1 MAVAAF
7 PLSRLVRNR
16 PEDYGYVPDGAP
28 VTEGNSL
35 DSESEIKSPV
45 APELDYTWRQAIRT
59 RAFWLISLGHGCAVT
74 ALSTVVFHLGPL
86 MIGRD
91 FSLQDVGWV
100 LAMYAA
106 AGAVFSG
113 VGGYLGDRV
122 SIRGALIVFTAI
134 QAGAIV
140 VLILAESLLALLA
153 FAALFGM
160 GYGGRIPVGTAIRG
174 LYFGRKAFAS
184 IMGISMIP
192 MNIMMLTG
200 PLFVGIT
207 FDLTDSYTISL
218 IATATVNLVGALLF
232 LFLGKPAPPRTAS
245 ALATSA

>member
-1 MAVAAF
+1 
-7 PLSRLVRNR
+7 
-16 PEDYGYVPDGAP
+16 
-28 VTEGNSL
+28 
-35 DSESEIKSPV
+35 
-45 APELDYTWRQAIRT
+45 
-59 RAFWLISLGHGCAVT
+59 
-74 ALSTVVFHLGPL
+74 
-86 MIGRD
+86 
-91 FSLQDVGWV
+91 
-100 LAMYAA
+100 MYAA